1 MHATTNQPTAA
12 HHASP
17 TWRISSTKVFKI
29 NIYHYIQ
36 STRLHRTPSKTC
48 DIVIILDFTIVD
60 YKGCMFS
67 KFVKHTH
74 SPCWFLEPTFL
85 VFFHV
90 WPITHLQLTVL
101 EALTCSHINNLRC
114 KLPFPTDDCCSIV
127 RFIPSRHSIL
137 FHIGVAA
144 KICTITLSIRKAD
157 RSSVS
162 GHIWPSKTIFF
173 FGSVEKKFF
182 LLSLKSICCSCR
194 PSWSY
199 WCSLLIVHT
208 SNPALPLS
216 LIHNNVKPVKA
227 MFIIA
232 TVSSILLWVHQCPQ
246 LPTPS
251 TEVKAIVVLC
261 TKVVTKLVA

>member
-12 HHASP
+12 HHTSP
-17 TWRISSTKVFKI
+17 TWRIRSTKVFKI

-48 DIVIILDFTIVD
+48 DNVIILDFTIVD
-60 YKGCMFS
+60 YKRCMFS

-85 VFFHV
+85 VFFHD

-101 EALTCSHINNLRC
+101 EALACSHINNLRC
-114 KLPFPTDDCCSIV
+114 KLPFTTDDCCSIV

-162 GHIWPSKTIFF
+162 GHIWPSKTIF
-173 FGSVEKKFF
+173 GSVEKSPFCWVWKAFVVVVGLPEPTDVLF
-182 LLSLKSICCSCR
+182 SLSTPAIPRCHYR
-194 PSWSY
+194 QF
-199 WCSLLIVHT
+199 IT
-208 SNPALPLS
+208 MSNL
-216 LIHNNVKPVKA
+216 
-227 MFIIA
+227 
-232 TVSSILLWVHQCPQ
+232 
-246 LPTPS
+246 
-251 TEVKAIVVLC
+251 
-261 TKVVTKLVA
+261 

>member
-1 MHATTNQPTAA
+1 M
-12 HHASP
+12 
-17 TWRISSTKVFKI
+17 
-29 NIYHYIQ
+29 
-36 STRLHRTPSKTC
+36 
-48 DIVIILDFTIVD
+48 IILDFTIVD
-60 YKGCMFS
+60 YKRCMFS

-74 SPCWFLEPTFL
+74 SPCWFLEPDFL

-101 EALTCSHINNLRC
+101 EALASSHINDLHC

-144 KICTITLSIRKAD
+144 KVCTMTLSIRKAD
-157 RSSVS
+157 RKLCFRAYLTFKNN
-162 GHIWPSKTIFF
+162 ILFRICW
-173 FGSVEKKFF
+173 KKFF
-182 LLSLKSICCSCR
+182 LLSLKSICCCCR
-194 PSWSY
+194 PSWTY

-246 LPTPS
+246 FS
-251 TEVKAIVVLC
+251 TASTKVEAIVMHC

>member
-1 MHATTNQPTAA
+1 MY
-12 HHASP
+12 
-17 TWRISSTKVFKI
+17 VFKI
-29 NIYHYIQ
+29 RQTYALSLLI
-36 STRLHRTPSKTC
+36 SWARLFG
-48 DIVIILDFTIVD
+48 V
-60 YKGCMFS
+60 
-67 KFVKHTH
+67 
-74 SPCWFLEPTFL
+74 
-85 VFFHV
+85 FHV
-90 WPITHLQLTVL
+90 WPITHLQLTL
-101 EALTCSHINNLRC
+101 QEALASSHINNLRC

-173 FGSVEKKFF
+173 FGSVEKSSFCWVWKAFVVVVGLPEPTDVF
-182 LLSLKSICCSCR
+182 
-194 PSWSY
+194 
-199 WCSLLIVHT
+199 
-208 SNPALPLS
+208 LPLS

-232 TVSSILLWVHQCPQ
+232 TASSILLWIHQCPQ
-246 LPTPS
+246 LSTPS
-251 TEVKAIVVLC
+251 TKVEAIVMLC